1 MSGQKIDDIHLPSF
15 CVKQQRGKRKTK
27 RFQSAAAGAGEHE
40 GCTVELFMKGLRS
53 FYSALPCPYPNFTS
67 NYRV

>member
-40 GCTVELFMKGLRS
+40 GCTVELFMKV
-53 FYSALPCPYPNFTS
+53 CEVFTCCKCLILVFS
-67 NYRV
+67 NLY

>member
-40 GCTVELFMKGLRS
+40 GCPAELQMKVCER
-53 FYSALPCPYPNFTS
+53 FYKIENTY
-67 NYRV
+67 